1 MVWVFSALLM
11 AAAISPWVYQA
22 GKTLAAAAESQDLAG
37 IWEWLGAAC
46 GRAKFDRFFSRS
58 LMFSALVLLP
68 FLFWR
73 IRWLR
78 AAGCVQAPPLAV
90 KIGWRHFLLQVVAGG
105 LIAGGF
111 LWALALLLEV
121 LGVYSPN
128 SRAPEGAT
136 LLRKV
141 LIPTVAAPLVEEPLF
156 RGLLLGLWLRF
167 ARPFAAC
174 VGTSLLFAFL
184 HFLEPPDG
192 AVIEDPASPLAG
204 FELLGKILFHF
215 ADPRF
220 FVTDFATLFGVGM
233 ILAWARLRT
242 GALWFSIGLHAGWV
256 AAFKCSTL
264 LYQTDERHPLHPWG
278 VGDNV
283 RSGVLPM
290 LTLGLTAVVCHFVMK
305 RFAGPES
312 PAHHRHHEDSSETA
326 AP

>member
-1 MVWVFSALLM
+1 MVWVFSALVM
-11 AAAISPWVYQA
+11 AAAIAPWIYQS
-22 GKTLAAAAESQDLAG
+22 GKSLAAAAESQDLAA

-68 FLFWR
+68 FLLWH
-73 IRWLR
+73 IRRLR
-78 AAGCVQAPPLAV
+78 ASGMVQAPLPAA
-90 KIGWRHFLLQVVAGG
+90 KFGWRQVLMQVLAGC

-111 LWALALLLEV
+111 LWMLALLLES
-121 LGVYSPN
+121 LGVYTPN
-128 SRAPEGAT
+128 PKAPELAK
-136 LLRKV
+136 LLKRV

-167 ARPFAAC
+167 TRPFAAC

-192 AVIEDPASPLAG
+192 AVIADRASRLAG

-220 FVTDFATLFGVGM
+220 FVTDFATLFAVGM

-256 AAFKCSTL
+256 AAFKCSTM
-264 LYQTDERHPLHPWG
+264 LYRTAADHSLHPWG

-283 RSGVLPM
+283 RSGFLPM
-290 LTLGLTAVVCHFVMK
+290 LTLGLTAVVCHFAMK
-305 RFAGPES
+305 RFVRPES
-312 PAHHRHHEDSSETA
+312 SAHHGQHENSSETA
-326 AP
+326 AS